1 MRYNLKKNINIGNWE
16 ALLLKMILA
25 AKLFVSA
32 KNCSSFTEGT
42 LTLKLMYS
50 GHEKNEIQSKNWK
63 IND

>member
-1 MRYNLKKNINIGNWE
+1 M
-16 ALLLKMILA
+16 LKMILA

-42 LTLKLMYS
+42 LTLKLMLALCRYS